1 MECTSTAW
9 NLLDGCRPKFGVWL
23 EQGHQCRDYVLKF
36 SIGHAT
42 WRPLRGHLLRAAE
55 MDDMCKRVN
64 RERATFSPIV
74 PIDVGLFVVYSNG
87 VYLSGIREAPAR
99 PDPCD
104 PPEIPLLRLVEG
116 RDLLPRRRHDAH
128 SRREVADRADIRQSS
143 DTWQHPRLPPCRW
156 TMSLEPIK
164 FQKTKARPKERIS
177 ALRFP
182 CREQAMS
189 VASPQGCQKA
199 RSPVTCVALVV
210 AAACGVSAGGMTRM
224 YGGHSLLLLSQ
235 KCD

>member
-1 MECTSTAW
+1 MWTPPKTSSSRRLVDAFLSW
-9 NLLDGCRPKFGVWL
+9 GVRGARRPNDALVTPS

-36 SIGHAT
+36 SIRHAT
-42 WRPLRGHLLRAAE
+42 WRPLRGHLSRAAE
-55 MDDMCKRVN
+55 MDDMCNRVN

-74 PIDVGLFVVYSNG
+74 SIDVGLFAVYYNG

-116 RDLLPRRRHDAH
+116 RDRLPRRRHDAH

-156 TMSLEPIK
+156 TMSLEPMK
-164 FQKTKARPKERIS
+164 FQKTKARPKERRS

-199 RSPVTCVALVV
+199 RLPVTSSRPAESPSAPIQSLS
-210 AAACGVSAGGMTRM
+210 VS
-224 YGGHSLLLLSQ
+224 
-235 KCD
+235 